1 MLKRKRKINK
11 AILIASSRRYFGP
24 LPKAYAS
31 LVECGIQ
38 PELAQ
43 RMVQEVARAG
53 NHGSDSADV
62 WGLCVWSCTSY
73 EAYWRQAGQYLDHQQ
88 QARRGVRCI

>member
-11 AILIASSRRYFGP
+11 AILIASSRRYTGP

-31 LVECGIQ
+31 LLRCGTE

-43 RMVQEVARAG
+43 RMVREVW
-53 NHGSDSADV
+53 SQDSHTFDV
-62 WGLCVWSCTSY
+62 ANIWGLCTWACTSY
-73 EAYWRQAGQYLDHQQ
+73 EADWRRAGLALDRINGRHP
-88 QARRGVRCI
+88 

>member
-11 AILIASSRRYFGP
+11 AILIASSRRYTGP

-31 LVECGIQ
+31 LVGFGTP

-43 RMVQEVARAG
+43 RMVREVWLKDR
-53 NHGSDSADV
+53 HTFDV
-62 WGLCVWSCTSY
+62 ANVWDLCVWACTGY
-73 EAYWRQAGQYLDHQQ
+73 EDDWRRAGLALDRHLHWL
-88 QARRGVRCI
+88 RRT

>member
-11 AILIASSRRYFGP
+11 AILIASSRRYYGP

-31 LVECGIQ
+31 LLRCGTE

-43 RMVQEVARAG
+43 RMVQEVAQTG
-53 NHGSDSADV
+53 NHTGDKADV
-62 WGLCVWSCTSY
+62 WGLCAWNCTSY
-73 EAYWRQAGQYLDHQQ
+73 AADWRRAGQYLDHLH
-88 QARRGVRCI
+88 QARRGVKCI

>member
-11 AILIASSRRYFGP
+11 ATLIASSRRYRGP

-31 LVECGIQ
+31 LLRCGTE

-43 RMVQEVARAG
+43 RMVREVW
-53 NHGSDSADV
+53 SKDSYTLDIANL
-62 WGLCVWSCTSY
+62 WGLCMWGCTSY
-73 EAYWRQAGQYLDHQQ
+73 ESDWRRAGAELDHIN
-88 QARRGVRCI
+88 GVRR

>member
-11 AILIASSRRYFGP
+11 AILIASSRRYTGP

-31 LVECGIQ
+31 LLRCGTE

-43 RMVQEVARAG
+43 RMVQEIWLTSMHSG
-53 NHGSDSADV
+53 DSANV
-62 WGLCVWSCTSY
+62 WGLCCWSYTGY
-73 EAYWRQAGQYLDHQQ
+73 ENDWRRAGEELGRLNG
-88 QARRGVRCI
+88 ARRT

>member
-11 AILIASSRRYFGP
+11 AILIASSRRYYGP

-31 LVECGIQ
+31 LLRCGTE

-43 RMVQEVARAG
+43 RMVREVW
-53 NHGSDSADV
+53 SKDSYTLDVADV
-62 WGLCVWSCTSY
+62 WGLCVWSCTGY
-73 EAYWRQAGQYLDHQQ
+73 EADWQRAGLALDRING
-88 QARRGVRCI
+88 RRRA

>member
-11 AILIASSRRYFGP
+11 AILIANSRRYTGP

-31 LVECGIQ
+31 LLRCGTE

-43 RMVQEVARAG
+43 RMVREVW
-53 NHGSDSADV
+53 SKDSQTFDAANV
-62 WGLCVWSCTSY
+62 WGLCVWACTGY
-73 EAYWRQAGQYLDHQQ
+73 EADWRRAGVALD
-88 QARRGVRCI
+88 RINGVRR